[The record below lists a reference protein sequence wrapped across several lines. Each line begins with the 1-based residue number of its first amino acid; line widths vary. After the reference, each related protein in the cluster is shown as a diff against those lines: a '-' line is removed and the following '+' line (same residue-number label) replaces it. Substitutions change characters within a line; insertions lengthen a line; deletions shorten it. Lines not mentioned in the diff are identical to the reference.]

1 MRMALG
7 EAGWSESSE
16 NQPRGGRLSLARHG
30 GEGGVLGRVGMSLNP
45 GRDGTVST
53 HTRKSRLRY
62 LLALVFALLAC
73 CPSLQS
79 AEAPSN
85 RFLIVSDIHFNPM
98 ADPSL
103 VAALAAADPTQWEAI
118 LERSK
123 LIRFSQYGQDTNW
136 WLLRSA
142 LDQMRTTLPRPAFIM
157 LPGDLLAHDF
167 PQTFAKITRDNDRE
181 HYRVFVL
188 KTLDFLAL
196 QFRQRFGDAKIL
208 VTPGNND
215 EECGDN
221 SMQAH
226 GRFLNDTAE
235 LARETVEAG
244 PGFKK
249 EWKEM
254 GIYNVPHPA
263 IPGVRVISLNTAF
276 FSYRYQPASFGQ
288 GCAPVASNTAGDLL
302 AWLKS
307 SLAAA
312 RQAHQK
318 VWLLFH
324 VPPGIDVA
332 ATMHEYESLARE
344 NPSAAGAACSKAVVP
359 LWNPEWTSQFDSL
372 LENYQDT
379 VIASF
384 AGHTHTDEFRL
395 IGTPGPK
402 EQFILINPPITPV
415 DNRNPAFRVVI
426 FNRDGSLADQS
437 TYYLTNLKQAT
448 SKAKGEWAKEYT
460 FSQEWKVKQI
470 SAASLESIYRQI
482 GTNQNTRERWMKL
495 YNVSSPAAKISPG
508 QVGGLYCAIASLD
521 EEAYKS
527 CYCRSASG
535 RDGR

>member
-1 MRMALG
+1 MMD
-7 EAGWSESSE
+7 
-16 NQPRGGRLSLARHG
+16 NPRIATAHSVTQTMKCRFLCLSA
-30 GEGGVLGRVGMSLNP
+30 VL
-45 GRDGTVST
+45 
-53 HTRKSRLRY
+53 
-62 LLALVFALLAC
+62 FALFVC
-73 CPSLQS
+73 CPSLRS

-85 RFLIVSDIHFNPM
+85 KFLIVSDIHFNPM
-98 ADPSL
+98 ADPTL
-103 VAALAAADPTQWEAI
+103 VGELAAADPTQWETI

-157 LPGDLLAHDF
+157 VPGDLLAHEF
-167 PQTFAKITRDNDRE
+167 PQTFAKITHDNDRE

-196 QFRQRFGDAKIL
+196 QFRRRFGDTKIL

-235 LARETVEAG
+235 LARETVEAD

-254 GIYNVPHPA
+254 GIYNVPHPV

-276 FSYRYQPASFGQ
+276 FSYRYQPASFSQ
-288 GCAPVASNTAGDLL
+288 GCAPVASNAANDLL
-302 AWLKS
+302 AWLGS
-307 SLAAA
+307 NLAAA
-312 RQAHQK
+312 RQAHEK

-332 ATMHEYESLARE
+332 ATMHEYESLAKE
-344 NPSAAGAACSKAVVP
+344 GPSAAAVVCQKAAVP
-359 LWNPEWTSQFDSL
+359 LWNPEMTSQFDSL
-372 LENYQDT
+372 LQNYHDII
-379 VIASF
+379 IASF
-384 AGHTHTDEFRL
+384 AGHTHSDEFRL
-395 IGTPGPK
+395 TGTPGSR

-415 DNRNPAFRVVI
+415 DKRNPAFRVVI
-426 FNRDGSLADQS
+426 FNGDGSLYDQS
-437 TYYLTNLKQAT
+437 TYYLTNLNSAT
-448 SKAKGEWAKEYT
+448 SKLQGQWEKEYQ
-460 FSQEWKVKQI
+460 FSEKWKIKQLD
-470 SAASLESIYRQI
+470 AASLESIYQRI
-482 GTNQNTRERWMKL
+482 GTERKIREQWLKL
-495 YNVSSPAAKISPG
+495 YDVSSPAARIPAG
-508 QVGGLYCAIASLD
+508 QVRAVYCAIGSLD

-527 CYCRSASG
+527 CYCGDASV
-535 RDGR
+535 RDKP